1 LLSSKIEKRSS
12 SISGIGLFAKQ
23 TIEKGETVWHPTA
36 ELMEKIHIGELHPLP
51 ESEKY
56 DWIKH
61 SYQIGETLYKD
72 IDDTR
77 FMNHSCSPNVIDFL
91 DILVAARKIHKDE
104 EITWDYLPYMNPYL
118 VFDCRC
124 GNQNCVRVVKKGT
137 MISVKA

>member
-1 LLSSKIEKRSS
+1 
-12 SISGIGLFAKQ
+12 
-23 TIEKGETVWHPTA
+23 
-36 ELMEKIHIGELHPLP
+36 MEKIHIDELHSLP
-51 ESEKY
+51 ESKKY

-61 SYQIGETLYKD
+61 SYQIGDTLYKD
-72 IDDTR
+72 TDDTR

-91 DILVAARKIHKDE
+91 DILVAARRIHKDE

-124 GNQNCVRVVKKGT
+124 GNQNCVGVVKKGT